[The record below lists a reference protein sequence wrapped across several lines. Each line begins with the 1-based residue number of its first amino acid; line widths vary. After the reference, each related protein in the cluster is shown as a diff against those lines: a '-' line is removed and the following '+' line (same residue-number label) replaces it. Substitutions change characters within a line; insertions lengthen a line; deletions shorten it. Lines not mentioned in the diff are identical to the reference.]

1 MTPTEIVCTER
12 LVASREK
19 LRRALESSAA
29 PTRSTVFATN
39 ALASIAQ
46 LGPYAQKNP
55 LSLVTVAFLAGGVL
69 AWSRPKRSSLAGVL
83 VKALVPQLAPV
94 VAAAVA
100 RPAWMEV
107 MGAVLR
113 QSHQPRD

>member
-1 MTPTEIVCTER
+1 MTSAEILCIER
-12 LVASREK
+12 LTVSREK
-19 LRRALESSAA
+19 LRRGMEFPASPSG
-29 PTRSTVFATN
+29 STSFATN
-39 ALASIAQ
+39 AVASIAQ

-55 LSLVTVAFLAGGVL
+55 LTLVTVAFLAGGAL

-83 VKALVPQLAPV
+83 IKTLVPQLVPV
-94 VAAAVA
+94 VTAAVTQ
-100 RPAWMEV
+100 PAWIEV

>member
-29 PTRSTVFATN
+29 PSKSTVFVTN
-39 ALASIAQ
+39 AVASVAH
-46 LGPYAQKNP
+46 LGTYAQKNP
-55 LSLVTVAFLAGGVL
+55 LSLVTAAFLAGGVL

-83 VKALVPQLAPV
+83 VKALVPRLAPV
-94 VAAAVA
+94 VAAAIA
-100 RPAWMEV
+100 QPAWMEI